1 MIIDWTSAI
10 RAARTSALRDNL
22 ATLRARRDAIFAEL
36 QSISERQSA
45 GDVAPCDVCGN
56 DFEDTTCDCE
66 APTWAHFD
74 Y

>member
-10 RAARTSALRDNL
+10 RTARTSALRDNL

-56 DFEDTTCDCE
+56 DFEATNCDCE
-66 APTWAHFD
+66 APTFAHFD